1 MVEHMSN
8 LATRMRPQKIEDVI
22 GQEHLT
28 APDKILGRM
37 VSAKQMSSIILY
49 GPPGTGKTSMASA
62 LSGSLNIPFEYFNA
76 STDDKKKL
84 QAIAKEA
91 ESKGQLIL
99 LLDEIHRLDKPKQ
112 DFLLPYTENG
122 QIILVGATT
131 ENPYISINPAIR
143 SRATLLEIKS
153 VNPQDIVNLIK
164 KASQTDEILK
174 NFTITISDESLNFLA
189 NNVDG
194 DVRKALNSFEL
205 AVLSTP
211 NDKNTVSISTET
223 LEEILQ
229 RKSLPGDKDGDEHYN
244 LLSALQKS
252 IRGSDVN
259 AALHYLGRLILS
271 GDLVAICRRLSII
284 AFEDIGLAN
293 PTAIILAKDAIDVAR
308 ETGFP
313 EARIPL
319 ATATV
324 ELALSPKSNNAY
336 MALDKAIA
344 DIQNPQIDLTIPM
357 HVRDAHYKGASKMG
371 VVGYMYPH
379 DFNLHYTPQQYAPND
394 LKHVQYLNTENLTT
408 EHEKQ
413 LVERAV
419 TITKLNGD
427 A

>member
-1 MVEHMSN
+1 MSN

-37 VSAKQMSSIILY
+37 VAAKQMSSIILY

-84 QAIAKEA
+84 QTIAKEA
-91 ESKGQLIL
+91 EKQPVIL

-153 VNPQDIVNLIK
+153 VTAEAIADLLEQSLTKDSVLKDYNVNVSRDTLLFI
-164 KASQTDEILK
+164 
-174 NFTITISDESLNFLA
+174 A
-189 NNVDG
+189 NNTDG

-205 AVLSTP
+205 AILSTP
-211 NDKNTVSISTET
+211 ADQDTVTITT
-223 LEEILQ
+223 QVMEEILQ
-229 RKSLPGDKDGDEHYN
+229 KKVLAGDKDGSEHYN
-244 LLSALQKS
+244 LLSAFQKS

-259 AALHYLGRLILS
+259 ASLHYLARLILS
-271 GDLVAICRRLSII
+271 GDLIGICRRLSII

-293 PTAIILAKDAIDVAR
+293 PTAVTLTKNAIDVAR
-308 ETGFP
+308 DTGLP

-319 ATATV
+319 AMAVV

-336 MALDKAIA
+336 MALDRAIA
-344 DIQNPQIDLTIPM
+344 DINDPEIDTTIPA
-357 HVRDAHYKGASKMG
+357 HLRDAHYKGADKMG
-371 VVGYMYPH
+371 VVGYNYPH
-379 DFNLHYTPQQYAPND
+379 DYNAHYTPQQYLPTSLTNAF
-394 LKHVQYLNTENLTT
+394 YLDTENLTT
-408 EHEKQ
+408 THEHE
-413 LVERAV
+413 LIDRARMIADLNRG
-419 TITKLNGD
+419 TTK
-427 A
+427 

>member
-1 MVEHMSN
+1 MSN

-37 VSAKQMSSIILY
+37 VAAKQMSSIILY

-84 QAIAKEA
+84 QTIAKEA
-91 ESKGQLIL
+91 EKQPVIL

-153 VNPQDIVNLIK
+153 VTAEAIADLLEQSLTKDSV
-164 KASQTDEILK
+164 LK
-174 NFTITISDESLNFLA
+174 DYKVDVSRDTLLFIA
-189 NNVDG
+189 NNTDG

-205 AVLSTP
+205 AILSTP
-211 NDKNTVSISTET
+211 ADQDTVTITT
-223 LEEILQ
+223 QVMEEILQ
-229 RKSLPGDKDGDEHYN
+229 KKVLAGDKDGSEHYN
-244 LLSALQKS
+244 LLSAFQKS

-259 AALHYLGRLILS
+259 ASLHYLARLILS
-271 GDLVAICRRLSII
+271 GDLIGICRRLSII

-293 PTAIILAKDAIDVAR
+293 PTAVTLTKNAIDVAR
-308 ETGFP
+308 DTGFP

-319 ATATV
+319 AMAVV

-336 MALDKAIA
+336 MALDRAIA
-344 DIQNPQIDLTIPM
+344 DINDPEIDTTIPL
-357 HVRDAHYKGASKMG
+357 HLRDAHYKGADKMG
-371 VVGYMYPH
+371 VVGYNYPH
-379 DFNLHYTPQQYAPND
+379 DFNAHYTPQQYLPASLTNAF
-394 LKHVQYLNTENLTT
+394 YLDTENLTT
-408 EHEKQ
+408 AHEIE
-413 LVERAV
+413 LVDRARM
-419 TITKLNGD
+419 IADLNKGATK
-427 A
+427 

>member
-1 MVEHMSN
+1 
-8 LATRMRPQKIEDVI
+8 MRPQKIEDVI

-37 VSAKQMSSIILY
+37 VAAKQMSSIILY

-84 QAIAKEA
+84 QTIAKEA
-91 ESKGQLIL
+91 EKQPVIL

-153 VNPQDIVNLIK
+153 VTAEAIADLLEQSLTKDSVLKDYNVNVSRDTLLFI
-164 KASQTDEILK
+164 
-174 NFTITISDESLNFLA
+174 A
-189 NNVDG
+189 NNTDG

-205 AVLSTP
+205 AILSTP
-211 NDKNTVSISTET
+211 ADQDTVTITT
-223 LEEILQ
+223 QVMEEILQ
-229 RKSLPGDKDGDEHYN
+229 KKVLAGDKDGSEHYN
-244 LLSALQKS
+244 LLSAFQKS

-259 AALHYLGRLILS
+259 ASLHYLARLILS
-271 GDLVAICRRLSII
+271 GDLIGICRRLSII

-293 PTAIILAKDAIDVAR
+293 PTAVTLTKNAIDVAR
-308 ETGFP
+308 DTGFP

-319 ATATV
+319 AMAVV

-336 MALDKAIA
+336 MALDRAIA
-344 DIQNPQIDLTIPM
+344 DINDPEIDTTIPA
-357 HVRDAHYKGASKMG
+357 HLRDAHYKGADKMG
-371 VVGYMYPH
+371 VVGYNYPH
-379 DFNLHYTPQQYAPND
+379 NFNAHYTPQQYLPTSLTNAF
-394 LKHVQYLNTENLTT
+394 YLDTENLTT
-408 EHEKQ
+408 THEHE
-413 LVERAV
+413 LVDRARM
-419 TITKLNGD
+419 IADLNRGATK
-427 A
+427 

>member
-1 MVEHMSN
+1 
-8 LATRMRPQKIEDVI
+8 MRPQKIEDVI

-37 VSAKQMSSIILY
+37 VAAKQMSSIILY

-84 QAIAKEA
+84 QTIAKEA
-91 ESKGQLIL
+91 EKQPVIL

-153 VNPQDIVNLIK
+153 VTAEAIADLLEQSLTKDSV
-164 KASQTDEILK
+164 LK
-174 NFTITISDESLNFLA
+174 DYNVDVSRDTLLFIA
-189 NNVDG
+189 NNSNG

-205 AVLSTP
+205 AILSTP
-211 NDKNTVSISTET
+211 VDQDTVTITT
-223 LEEILQ
+223 PIMEEILQ
-229 RKSLPGDKDGDEHYN
+229 RKVLAGDKDGSEHYN
-244 LLSALQKS
+244 LLSAFQKS

-259 AALHYLGRLILS
+259 ASLHYLARLILS
-271 GDLVAICRRLSII
+271 GDLIGICRRLSII

-293 PTAIILAKDAIDVAR
+293 PTAVTLTKNAIDVAR
-308 ETGFP
+308 DTGFP

-319 ATATV
+319 AMAVV

-336 MALDKAIA
+336 MALDRAIA
-344 DIQNPQIDLTIPM
+344 DINDPEIDTTIPA
-357 HVRDAHYKGASKMG
+357 HLRDAHYKGADKMG
-371 VVGYMYPH
+371 VVGYNYPH
-379 DFNLHYTPQQYAPND
+379 DFNAHYTPQQYLPTSLTNAF
-394 LKHVQYLNTENLTT
+394 YLDTENLTT
-408 EHEKQ
+408 THEHE
-413 LVERAV
+413 LVDRARM
-419 TITKLNGD
+419 IADLNKGTQQ
-427 A
+427 

>member
-1 MVEHMSN
+1 MSN

-37 VSAKQMSSIILY
+37 VAAKQMSSIILY

-84 QAIAKEA
+84 QTIAKEA
-91 ESKGQLIL
+91 EKQPVIL

-131 ENPYISINPAIR
+131 ENPYISINPAVR

-153 VNPQDIVNLIK
+153 VTAEAIADLLEQSLTKDSVLKDYNVNVSRDTLLFI
-164 KASQTDEILK
+164 
-174 NFTITISDESLNFLA
+174 A
-189 NNVDG
+189 NNTDG

-205 AVLSTP
+205 AILSTP
-211 NDKNTVSISTET
+211 ADQDTVTITT
-223 LEEILQ
+223 QVMEEILQ
-229 RKSLPGDKDGDEHYN
+229 KKVLAGDKDGSEHYN
-244 LLSALQKS
+244 LLSAFQKS

-259 AALHYLGRLILS
+259 ASLHYLARLILS
-271 GDLVAICRRLSII
+271 GDLIGICRRLSII

-293 PTAIILAKDAIDVAR
+293 PTAVTLTKNAIDVAR
-308 ETGFP
+308 DTGFP

-319 ATATV
+319 AMAVV

-336 MALDKAIA
+336 MALDRAIA
-344 DIQNPQIDLTIPM
+344 DINDPEIDTTIPL
-357 HVRDAHYKGASKMG
+357 HLRDAHYKGADKMG
-371 VVGYMYPH
+371 AVGYNYPH
-379 DFNLHYTPQQYAPND
+379 DFNAHYTPQQYLPTSLTNAF
-394 LKHVQYLNTENLTT
+394 YLDTENLTT
-408 EHEKQ
+408 THEHE
-413 LVERAV
+413 LIDRARMIADLNRG
-419 TITKLNGD
+419 TTK
-427 A
+427 

>member
-1 MVEHMSN
+1 
-8 LATRMRPQKIEDVI
+8 MRPQKIEDVI

-37 VSAKQMSSIILY
+37 VAAKQMSSIILY

-84 QAIAKEA
+84 QTIAKEA
-91 ESKGQLIL
+91 EKQPVIL

-153 VNPQDIVNLIK
+153 VTAEAIADLLEQSLTKDSVLKDYNVNVSRDTLLFI
-164 KASQTDEILK
+164 
-174 NFTITISDESLNFLA
+174 A
-189 NNVDG
+189 NNTDG

-205 AVLSTP
+205 AILSTP
-211 NDKNTVSISTET
+211 ADQDTVTITT
-223 LEEILQ
+223 QVMEEILQ
-229 RKSLPGDKDGDEHYN
+229 KKVLAGDKDGSEHYN
-244 LLSALQKS
+244 LLSAFQKS

-259 AALHYLGRLILS
+259 ASLHYLARLILS
-271 GDLVAICRRLSII
+271 GDLIGICRRLSII

-293 PTAIILAKDAIDVAR
+293 PTAVTLTKNAIDVAR
-308 ETGFP
+308 DTGFP

-319 ATATV
+319 AMAVV

-336 MALDKAIA
+336 MALDRAIA
-344 DIQNPQIDLTIPM
+344 DINDPEIDTTIPA
-357 HVRDAHYKGASKMG
+357 HLRDAHYKGADKMG
-371 VVGYMYPH
+371 VVGYNYPH
-379 DFNLHYTPQQYAPND
+379 DFNAHYTPQQYLPASLTNAF
-394 LKHVQYLNTENLTT
+394 YLDTENLTT
-408 EHEKQ
+408 THEHE
-413 LVERAV
+413 LIDRARM
-419 TITKLNGD
+419 IADLNRG
-427 A
+427 AQK

>member
-1 MVEHMSN
+1 MSN

-37 VSAKQMSSIILY
+37 VAAKQMSSIILY

-84 QAIAKEA
+84 QTIAKEA
-91 ESKGQLIL
+91 EKQPVIL

-153 VNPQDIVNLIK
+153 VTADAIADLLEQSLTKDSVLKDYNVNVSRDTLLFI
-164 KASQTDEILK
+164 
-174 NFTITISDESLNFLA
+174 A
-189 NNVDG
+189 NNTDG

-205 AVLSTP
+205 AILSTP
-211 NDKNTVSISTET
+211 LDQDTVTITT
-223 LEEILQ
+223 QVMEEILQ
-229 RKSLPGDKDGDEHYN
+229 KKVLAGDKDGSEHYN
-244 LLSALQKS
+244 LLSAFQKS

-259 AALHYLGRLILS
+259 ASLHYLARLILS
-271 GDLVAICRRLSII
+271 GDLIGICRRLSII

-293 PTAIILAKDAIDVAR
+293 PTAVTLTKNAIDVAR
-308 ETGFP
+308 DTGFP

-319 ATATV
+319 AMAVV

-336 MALDKAIA
+336 MALDRALA
-344 DIQNPQIDLTIPM
+344 DINDPEIDTTIPM
-357 HVRDAHYKGASKMG
+357 HLRDAHYKGADKMG
-371 VVGYMYPH
+371 VVGYAYPH
-379 DFNLHYTPQQYAPND
+379 DYNAHYTPQQYLPASLTNAF
-394 LKHVQYLNTENLTT
+394 YLDTENLTT
-408 EHEKQ
+408 THEHE
-413 LVERAV
+413 LVDRARM
-419 TITKLNGD
+419 IADLNKEATK
-427 A
+427 

>member
-1 MVEHMSN
+1 
-8 LATRMRPQKIEDVI
+8 MRPQKIEDVI

-37 VSAKQMSSIILY
+37 VAAKQMSSIILY

-84 QAIAKEA
+84 QTIAKEA
-91 ESKGQLIL
+91 EKQPVIL

-153 VNPQDIVNLIK
+153 VTAEAIADLLEQSLTKDSVLKDYNVNVSRDTLLFI
-164 KASQTDEILK
+164 
-174 NFTITISDESLNFLA
+174 A
-189 NNVDG
+189 NNTDG

-205 AVLSTP
+205 AILSTP
-211 NDKNTVSISTET
+211 ADQDTVTITT
-223 LEEILQ
+223 QVMEEILQ
-229 RKSLPGDKDGDEHYN
+229 KKVLAGDKDGSEHYN
-244 LLSALQKS
+244 LLSAFQKS

-259 AALHYLGRLILS
+259 ASLHYLARLILS
-271 GDLVAICRRLSII
+271 GDLIGICRRLSII

-293 PTAIILAKDAIDVAR
+293 PTAVTLTKNAIDVAR
-308 ETGFP
+308 DTGFP

-319 ATATV
+319 AMAVV

-336 MALDKAIA
+336 MALDRAIA
-344 DIQNPQIDLTIPM
+344 DINDPEIDTTIPS
-357 HVRDAHYKGASKMG
+357 HLRDAHYKGADKMG
-371 VVGYMYPH
+371 VVGYNYPH
-379 DFNLHYTPQQYAPND
+379 DFNAHYTPQQYLPTSLTNAF
-394 LKHVQYLNTENLTT
+394 YLDTENLTT
-408 EHEKQ
+408 THEHE
-413 LVERAV
+413 LIDRARMIADLNRG
-419 TITKLNGD
+419 TTK
-427 A
+427 

>member
-1 MVEHMSN
+1 
-8 LATRMRPQKIEDVI
+8 MRPQKIEDVI

-37 VSAKQMSSIILY
+37 VAAKQMSSIILY

-84 QAIAKEA
+84 QTIAKEA
-91 ESKGQLIL
+91 EKQPVIL

-153 VNPQDIVNLIK
+153 VTAEAIADLLEQSLTKDSVLKDYNVNVSRDTLLFI
-164 KASQTDEILK
+164 
-174 NFTITISDESLNFLA
+174 A
-189 NNVDG
+189 NNTDG

-205 AVLSTP
+205 AILSTP
-211 NDKNTVSISTET
+211 ADQDTVTITT
-223 LEEILQ
+223 QVMEEILQ
-229 RKSLPGDKDGDEHYN
+229 KKVLAGDKDGSEHYN
-244 LLSALQKS
+244 LLSAFQKS

-259 AALHYLGRLILS
+259 ASLHYLARLILS
-271 GDLVAICRRLSII
+271 GDLIGICRRLSII

-293 PTAIILAKDAIDVAR
+293 PTAVTLTKNAIDVAR
-308 ETGFP
+308 DTGFP

-319 ATATV
+319 AMAVV

-336 MALDKAIA
+336 MALDRAIA
-344 DIQNPQIDLTIPM
+344 DINDPEIDTTIPA
-357 HVRDAHYKGASKMG
+357 HLRDAHYKGADKMG
-371 VVGYMYPH
+371 VVGYNYPH
-379 DFNLHYTPQQYAPND
+379 DFNAHYTPQQYLPTSLTNAF
-394 LKHVQYLNTENLTT
+394 YLDTENLTT
-408 EHEKQ
+408 THEHE
-413 LVERAV
+413 LVDRARM
-419 TITKLNGD
+419 IADLNKGS
-427 A
+427 

>member
-1 MVEHMSN
+1 MSN

-37 VSAKQMSSIILY
+37 VAAKQMSSIILY

-84 QAIAKEA
+84 QTIAKEA
-91 ESKGQLIL
+91 EKQPVIL

-153 VNPQDIVNLIK
+153 VTAEAIADLLEQSLTKDSVLKDYNVNVSRDTLLFI
-164 KASQTDEILK
+164 
-174 NFTITISDESLNFLA
+174 A
-189 NNVDG
+189 NNTDG

-205 AVLSTP
+205 AILSTP
-211 NDKNTVSISTET
+211 ADQDTVTITT
-223 LEEILQ
+223 QVMEEILQ
-229 RKSLPGDKDGDEHYN
+229 KKVLAGDKDGSEHYN
-244 LLSALQKS
+244 LLSAFQKS

-259 AALHYLGRLILS
+259 ASLHYLARLILS
-271 GDLVAICRRLSII
+271 GDLIGICRRLSII

-293 PTAIILAKDAIDVAR
+293 PTAVTLTKNAIDVAR
-308 ETGFP
+308 DTGFP

-319 ATATV
+319 AMAVV

-336 MALDKAIA
+336 TALDRAIA
-344 DIQNPQIDLTIPM
+344 DINDPEIDTTIPM
-357 HVRDAHYKGASKMG
+357 HLRDAHYKGADKMG
-371 VVGYMYPH
+371 VVGYAYPH
-379 DFNLHYTPQQYAPND
+379 DYNAHYTPQQYLPASLTNAF
-394 LKHVQYLNTENLTT
+394 YLDTENLTT
-408 EHEKQ
+408 THEHE
-413 LVERAV
+413 LIDRARM
-419 TITKLNGD
+419 IADLNRGATK
-427 A
+427 

>member
-1 MVEHMSN
+1 MSN

-37 VSAKQMSSIILY
+37 VAAKQMSSIILY

-84 QAIAKEA
+84 QTIAKEA
-91 ESKGQLIL
+91 EKQPVIL

-153 VNPQDIVNLIK
+153 VTAEAIADLLEQSLTKDSV
-164 KASQTDEILK
+164 LK
-174 NFTITISDESLNFLA
+174 DYKVDVSRDTLLFIA
-189 NNVDG
+189 NNTDG

-205 AVLSTP
+205 AILSTP
-211 NDKNTVSISTET
+211 ADQDTVTITT
-223 LEEILQ
+223 QVMEEILQ
-229 RKSLPGDKDGDEHYN
+229 KKVLAGDKDGSEHYN
-244 LLSALQKS
+244 LLSAFQKS

-259 AALHYLGRLILS
+259 ASLHYLARLILS
-271 GDLVAICRRLSII
+271 GDLIGICRRLSII

-293 PTAIILAKDAIDVAR
+293 PTAVTLTKNAIDVAR
-308 ETGFP
+308 DTGFP

-319 ATATV
+319 AMAVV

-336 MALDKAIA
+336 MALDRAIA
-344 DIQNPQIDLTIPM
+344 DINDPEIDTTIPL
-357 HVRDAHYKGASKMG
+357 HLRDAHYKGADKMG
-371 VVGYMYPH
+371 VIGYSYPH
-379 DFNLHYTPQQYAPND
+379 DYNAHYTPQQYLPASLTNAF
-394 LKHVQYLNTENLTT
+394 YLDTENLTT
-408 EHEKQ
+408 AHEIE
-413 LVERAV
+413 LVDRARM
-419 TITKLNGD
+419 IADLNKGATK
-427 A
+427 

>member
-1 MVEHMSN
+1 MSN

-37 VSAKQMSSIILY
+37 VAAKQMSSIILY

-84 QAIAKEA
+84 QTIAKEA
-91 ESKGQLIL
+91 EKQPVIL

-153 VNPQDIVNLIK
+153 VTADAIADLLEQSLTKDSV
-164 KASQTDEILK
+164 LK
-174 NFTITISDESLNFLA
+174 DYKVDVSRDTLLFIA
-189 NNVDG
+189 NNTDG

-205 AVLSTP
+205 AILSTP
-211 NDKNTVSISTET
+211 ADQDTVTITT
-223 LEEILQ
+223 QVMEEILQ
-229 RKSLPGDKDGDEHYN
+229 KKVLAGDKDGSEHYN
-244 LLSALQKS
+244 LLSAFQKS

-259 AALHYLGRLILS
+259 ASLHYLARLILS
-271 GDLVAICRRLSII
+271 GDLIGICRRLSII

-293 PTAIILAKDAIDVAR
+293 PTAVTLTKNAIDVAR
-308 ETGFP
+308 DTGFP

-319 ATATV
+319 AMAVV

-336 MALDKAIA
+336 MALDRAIA
-344 DIQNPQIDLTIPM
+344 DINDPEIDTTIPA
-357 HVRDAHYKGASKMG
+357 HLRDAHYKGADKMG
-371 VVGYMYPH
+371 VVGYNYPH
-379 DFNLHYTPQQYAPND
+379 DFNAHYTPQQYLPTSLTNAF
-394 LKHVQYLNTENLTT
+394 YLDTENLTT
-408 EHEKQ
+408 THEHE
-413 LVERAV
+413 LIDRARMIADLNRG
-419 TITKLNGD
+419 TTK
-427 A
+427 

>member
-1 MVEHMSN
+1 MSN

-37 VSAKQMSSIILY
+37 VAAKQMSSIILY

-84 QAIAKEA
+84 QNIAKEA
-91 ESKGQLIL
+91 EKQPVIL

-153 VNPQDIVNLIK
+153 VTADAIADLLEQSLTKDSV
-164 KASQTDEILK
+164 LK
-174 NFTITISDESLNFLA
+174 DYKVDVSRDTLLFIA
-189 NNVDG
+189 NNSNG

-205 AVLSTP
+205 AILSTP
-211 NDKNTVSISTET
+211 VDQDTVTITT
-223 LEEILQ
+223 PIMEEILQ
-229 RKSLPGDKDGDEHYN
+229 RKVLAGDKDGSEHYN
-244 LLSALQKS
+244 LLSAFQKS

-259 AALHYLGRLILS
+259 ASLHYLARLILS
-271 GDLVAICRRLSII
+271 GDLIGICRRLSII

-293 PTAIILAKDAIDVAR
+293 PTAVTLTKNAIDVAR
-308 ETGFP
+308 DTGFP

-319 ATATV
+319 AMAVV

-336 MALDKAIA
+336 MALDRALA
-344 DIQNPQIDLTIPM
+344 DINDPEIDTTIPA
-357 HVRDAHYKGASKMG
+357 HLRDAHYKGADKMG
-371 VVGYMYPH
+371 VVGYNYPH
-379 DFNLHYTPQQYAPND
+379 DFNAHYTPQQYLPTSLTNAF
-394 LKHVQYLNTENLTT
+394 YLDTENLTT
-408 EHEKQ
+408 SHEHE
-413 LVERAV
+413 LVDRARM
-419 TITKLNGD
+419 IADLNKGATK
-427 A
+427 

>member
-1 MVEHMSN
+1 MSN

-37 VSAKQMSSIILY
+37 VAAKQMSSIILY

-84 QAIAKEA
+84 QTIAKEA
-91 ESKGQLIL
+91 EKQPVIL

-153 VNPQDIVNLIK
+153 VTADAIANLLEQSLTK
-164 KASQTDEILK
+164 DSVLK
-174 NFTITISDESLNFLA
+174 DYKVDVSRDTLLFIAYKT
-189 NNVDG
+189 DG

-205 AVLSTP
+205 AILSTP
-211 NDKNTVSISTET
+211 ADQDTVTITT
-223 LEEILQ
+223 QVMEEILQ
-229 RKSLPGDKDGDEHYN
+229 KKVLAGDKDGSEHYN
-244 LLSALQKS
+244 LLSAFQKS

-259 AALHYLGRLILS
+259 ASLHYLARLILS
-271 GDLVAICRRLSII
+271 GDLIGICRRLSII

-293 PTAIILAKDAIDVAR
+293 PTAVTLTKNAIDVAR
-308 ETGFP
+308 DTGFP

-319 ATATV
+319 AMAVV

-336 MALDKAIA
+336 MALDRAIA
-344 DIQNPQIDLTIPM
+344 DINDPEIDTTIPP
-357 HVRDAHYKGASKMG
+357 HLRDAHYKGADKMG
-371 VVGYMYPH
+371 VVGYSYPH
-379 DFNLHYTPQQYAPND
+379 DYNAHYTPQQYLPASLTNAF
-394 LKHVQYLNTENLTT
+394 YLDTENLTT
-408 EHEKQ
+408 THEHE
-413 LVERAV
+413 LVDRARM
-419 TITKLNGD
+419 IADLNRG
-427 A
+427 AQK

>member
-1 MVEHMSN
+1 
-8 LATRMRPQKIEDVI
+8 MRPQKIEDVI

-37 VSAKQMSSIILY
+37 VAAKQMSSIILY

-84 QAIAKEA
+84 QTIAKEA
-91 ESKGQLIL
+91 EKQPVIL

-153 VNPQDIVNLIK
+153 VTAEAIADLLEQSLTKDSVLKDYNVNVSRDTLLFI
-164 KASQTDEILK
+164 
-174 NFTITISDESLNFLA
+174 A
-189 NNVDG
+189 NNTDG

-205 AVLSTP
+205 AILSTP
-211 NDKNTVSISTET
+211 ADQDTVTITT
-223 LEEILQ
+223 QVMEEILQ
-229 RKSLPGDKDGDEHYN
+229 KKVLAGDKDGSEHYN
-244 LLSALQKS
+244 LLSAFQKS

-259 AALHYLGRLILS
+259 ASLHYLARLILS
-271 GDLVAICRRLSII
+271 GDLIGICRRLSII

-293 PTAIILAKDAIDVAR
+293 PTAVTLTKNAIDVAR
-308 ETGFP
+308 DTGFP

-319 ATATV
+319 AMAVV

-336 MALDKAIA
+336 MALDRAIA
-344 DIQNPQIDLTIPM
+344 DINDPEIDTTIPA
-357 HVRDAHYKGASKMG
+357 HLRDAHYKGADKMG
-371 VVGYMYPH
+371 VIGYSYPH
-379 DFNLHYTPQQYAPND
+379 DFNAHYTPQQYLPTSLTNAF
-394 LKHVQYLNTENLTT
+394 YLDTENLTT
-408 EHEKQ
+408 THEHE
-413 LVERAV
+413 LVDRARMIADLNRG
-419 TITKLNGD
+419 TTK
-427 A
+427 

>member
-1 MVEHMSN
+1 MSN

-37 VSAKQMSSIILY
+37 VAAKQMSSIILY

-84 QAIAKEA
+84 QTIAKEA
-91 ESKGQLIL
+91 EKQPVIL

-153 VNPQDIVNLIK
+153 VTAEAIADLLEQSLTKDSVLKDYNVNVSRDTLLFI
-164 KASQTDEILK
+164 
-174 NFTITISDESLNFLA
+174 A
-189 NNVDG
+189 NNTDG

-205 AVLSTP
+205 AILSTP
-211 NDKNTVSISTET
+211 ADQDTVTITT
-223 LEEILQ
+223 QVMEEILQ
-229 RKSLPGDKDGDEHYN
+229 KKVLAGDKDGSEHYN
-244 LLSALQKS
+244 LLSAFQKS

-259 AALHYLGRLILS
+259 ASLHYLARLILS
-271 GDLVAICRRLSII
+271 GDLIGICRRLSII

-293 PTAIILAKDAIDVAR
+293 PTAVTLTKNAIDVAR
-308 ETGFP
+308 DTGFP

-319 ATATV
+319 AMAVV

-336 MALDKAIA
+336 MALDRALA
-344 DIQNPQIDLTIPM
+344 DINDPEIDTTIPA
-357 HVRDAHYKGASKMG
+357 HLRDAHYKGADKMG
-371 VVGYMYPH
+371 VVGYLYPH
-379 DFNLHYTPQQYAPND
+379 DYNAHYTPQQYLPASLTNAF
-394 LKHVQYLNTENLTT
+394 YLDTENLTT
-408 EHEKQ
+408 THEHE
-413 LVERAV
+413 LIDRARM
-419 TITKLNGD
+419 IANLNKG

>member
-1 MVEHMSN
+1 MSN

-37 VSAKQMSSIILY
+37 VAAKQMSSIILY

-84 QAIAKEA
+84 QTIAKEA
-91 ESKGQLIL
+91 EKQPVIL

-153 VNPQDIVNLIK
+153 VTTEAIADLLEQSLTKDSV
-164 KASQTDEILK
+164 LK
-174 NFTITISDESLNFLA
+174 DYKVDVSRDTLLFIA
-189 NNVDG
+189 NNTDG

-205 AVLSTP
+205 AILSTP
-211 NDKNTVSISTET
+211 ADQDTVTITT
-223 LEEILQ
+223 QVMEEILQ
-229 RKSLPGDKDGDEHYN
+229 KKVLAGDKDGSEHYN
-244 LLSALQKS
+244 LLSAFQKS

-259 AALHYLGRLILS
+259 ASLHYLARLILS
-271 GDLVAICRRLSII
+271 GDLIGICRRLSII

-293 PTAIILAKDAIDVAR
+293 PTAVTLTKNAIDVAR
-308 ETGFP
+308 DTGFP

-319 ATATV
+319 AMAVV

-336 MALDKAIA
+336 MALDRAIA
-344 DIQNPQIDLTIPM
+344 DINDPEINTTIPA
-357 HVRDAHYKGASKMG
+357 HLRDAHYKGADKMG
-371 VVGYMYPH
+371 VVGYNYPH
-379 DFNLHYTPQQYAPND
+379 DFNAHYTPQQYLPASLTNAF
-394 LKHVQYLNTENLTT
+394 YLDTENLTT
-408 EHEKQ
+408 THEHE
-413 LVERAV
+413 LVDRARM
-419 TITKLNGD
+419 IADLNRGATK
-427 A
+427 

>member
-1 MVEHMSN
+1 MSN

-37 VSAKQMSSIILY
+37 VAAKQMSSIILY

-84 QAIAKEA
+84 QTIAKEA
-91 ESKGQLIL
+91 EKQPVIL

-153 VNPQDIVNLIK
+153 VAADAIADLLEQSLTKDSVLKDYNVNVSRDTLLFI
-164 KASQTDEILK
+164 
-174 NFTITISDESLNFLA
+174 A
-189 NNVDG
+189 NNTDG

-205 AVLSTP
+205 AILSTP
-211 NDKNTVSISTET
+211 ADQDTVTITT
-223 LEEILQ
+223 QVMEEILQ
-229 RKSLPGDKDGDEHYN
+229 KKVLAGDKDGSEHYN
-244 LLSALQKS
+244 LLSAFQKS

-259 AALHYLGRLILS
+259 ASLHYLARLILS
-271 GDLVAICRRLSII
+271 GDLIGICRRLSII

-293 PTAIILAKDAIDVAR
+293 PTAVTLTKNAIDVAR
-308 ETGFP
+308 DTGFP

-319 ATATV
+319 AMAVV

-336 MALDKAIA
+336 MALDRAIA
-344 DIQNPQIDLTIPM
+344 DINDPEIDTTIPA
-357 HVRDAHYKGASKMG
+357 HLRDAHYKGADKMG
-371 VVGYMYPH
+371 VVGYNYPH
-379 DFNLHYTPQQYAPND
+379 DFNAHYTPQQYLPASLTNAF
-394 LKHVQYLNTENLTT
+394 YLDTENLTT
-408 EHEKQ
+408 THEHE
-413 LVERAV
+413 LVDRARMIADLNRG
-419 TITKLNGD
+419 TTK
-427 A
+427 

>member
-1 MVEHMSN
+1 MSN

-37 VSAKQMSSIILY
+37 VAAKQMSSIILY

-84 QAIAKEA
+84 QDIAKKA
-91 ESKGQLIL
+91 EKQPVIL

-153 VNPQDIVNLIK
+153 VTAEAIADLLEKSLTQDSV
-164 KASQTDEILK
+164 LK
-174 NFTITISDESLNFLA
+174 DYKVDVSRDTLLFIA
-189 NNVDG
+189 NNSNG

-205 AVLSTP
+205 AILSTP
-211 NDKNTVSISTET
+211 ADQDTVTITT
-223 LEEILQ
+223 PIMEEILQ
-229 RKSLPGDKDGDEHYN
+229 KKVLAGDKDGSEHYN
-244 LLSALQKS
+244 LLSAFQKS

-259 AALHYLGRLILS
+259 ASLHYLARLILS
-271 GDLVAICRRLSII
+271 GDLIGICRRLSII

-293 PTAIILAKDAIDVAR
+293 PTVVTLTKNAIDVAR
-308 ETGFP
+308 DTGFP

-319 ATATV
+319 AMAVV

-336 MALDKAIA
+336 MALDRALA
-344 DIQNPQIDLTIPM
+344 DINDPEIDTTIPA
-357 HVRDAHYKGASKMG
+357 HLRDAHYKGADKMG
-371 VVGYMYPH
+371 VSDIRIRM
-379 DFNLHYTPQQYAPND
+379 
-394 LKHVQYLNTENLTT
+394 
-408 EHEKQ
+408 
-413 LVERAV
+413 
-419 TITKLNGD
+419 TITRTILRNSIYLLR
-427 A
+427 

>member
-1 MVEHMSN
+1 MSN

-37 VSAKQMSSIILY
+37 VAAKQMSSIILY

-84 QAIAKEA
+84 QTIAKEA
-91 ESKGQLIL
+91 EKQPVIL

-131 ENPYISINPAIR
+131 ENPYISINPATR

-153 VNPQDIVNLIK
+153 VTADAIADLLEQSLTKDSVLKDYKVNVSRDTLLFI
-164 KASQTDEILK
+164 
-174 NFTITISDESLNFLA
+174 A
-189 NNVDG
+189 NNTDG

-205 AVLSTP
+205 AILSTP
-211 NDKNTVSISTET
+211 ADQDTVTITT
-223 LEEILQ
+223 QVMEEILQ
-229 RKSLPGDKDGDEHYN
+229 KKVLAGDKDGSEHYN
-244 LLSALQKS
+244 LLSAFQKS

-259 AALHYLGRLILS
+259 ASLHYLARLILS
-271 GDLVAICRRLSII
+271 GDLIGICRRLSII

-293 PTAIILAKDAIDVAR
+293 PTAVTLTKNAIDVAR
-308 ETGFP
+308 DTGFP

-319 ATATV
+319 AMAVV

-336 MALDKAIA
+336 MALDRAIA
-344 DIQNPQIDLTIPM
+344 DINDPEIDTTIPA
-357 HVRDAHYKGASKMG
+357 HLRDAHYKGADKMG
-371 VVGYMYPH
+371 VVGYSYPH
-379 DFNLHYTPQQYAPND
+379 DYNAHYTPQQYLPASLTNAF
-394 LKHVQYLNTENLTT
+394 YLDTENLTT
-408 EHEKQ
+408 THEHE
-413 LVERAV
+413 LVDRARM
-419 TITKLNGD
+419 IADLNRGATK
-427 A
+427 

>member
-1 MVEHMSN
+1 MSN

-37 VSAKQMSSIILY
+37 VAAKQMSSIILY

-84 QAIAKEA
+84 QTIAKEA
-91 ESKGQLIL
+91 EKQPVIL

-153 VNPQDIVNLIK
+153 VTAEAIADLLEQSLTKDSV
-164 KASQTDEILK
+164 LK
-174 NFTITISDESLNFLA
+174 DYNVDVSRDTLLFIA
-189 NNVDG
+189 NNTDG

-205 AVLSTP
+205 AILSTP
-211 NDKNTVSISTET
+211 ADQDTVTITT
-223 LEEILQ
+223 QVMEEILQ
-229 RKSLPGDKDGDEHYN
+229 KKVLAGDKDGSEHYN
-244 LLSALQKS
+244 LLSAFQKS

-259 AALHYLGRLILS
+259 ASLHYLARLILS
-271 GDLVAICRRLSII
+271 GDLIGICRRLSII

-293 PTAIILAKDAIDVAR
+293 PTAVTLTKNAIDVAR
-308 ETGFP
+308 DTGFP

-319 ATATV
+319 AMAVV

-336 MALDKAIA
+336 MALDRAIA
-344 DIQNPQIDLTIPM
+344 DINDPEIDTTIPL
-357 HVRDAHYKGASKMG
+357 HLRDAHYKGADKMG
-371 VVGYMYPH
+371 VVGYNYPH
-379 DFNLHYTPQQYAPND
+379 DFNAHYTPQQYLPASLTNAF
-394 LKHVQYLNTENLTT
+394 YLDTENLTT
-408 EHEKQ
+408 THEHE
-413 LVERAV
+413 LIDRARM
-419 TITKLNGD
+419 IADLNRG
-427 A
+427 AQK

>member
-1 MVEHMSN
+1 MSN

-37 VSAKQMSSIILY
+37 VAAKQMSSIILY

-84 QAIAKEA
+84 QTIAKEA
-91 ESKGQLIL
+91 EKQPVIL

-153 VNPQDIVNLIK
+153 VTADAIANLLEQSLTK
-164 KASQTDEILK
+164 DSVLK
-174 NFTITISDESLNFLA
+174 DYKVDVSRDTLLFIA
-189 NNVDG
+189 NNTDG

-205 AVLSTP
+205 AILSTP
-211 NDKNTVSISTET
+211 ADQDTVTITT
-223 LEEILQ
+223 QVMEEILQ
-229 RKSLPGDKDGDEHYN
+229 KKVLAGDKDGSEHYN
-244 LLSALQKS
+244 LLSAFQKS

-259 AALHYLGRLILS
+259 ASLHYLARLILS
-271 GDLVAICRRLSII
+271 GDLIGICRRLSII

-293 PTAIILAKDAIDVAR
+293 PTAVTLTKNAIDVAR
-308 ETGFP
+308 DTGFP

-319 ATATV
+319 AMAVV

-336 MALDKAIA
+336 MALDRAIA
-344 DIQNPQIDLTIPM
+344 DINDPEIDTTIPA
-357 HVRDAHYKGASKMG
+357 HLRDAHYKGADKMG
-371 VVGYMYPH
+371 VVGYNYPH
-379 DFNLHYTPQQYAPND
+379 DFNAHYTPQQYLPASLTNAF
-394 LKHVQYLNTENLTT
+394 YLDTENLTT
-408 EHEKQ
+408 THEHE
-413 LVERAV
+413 LVDRARMIADLNRG
-419 TITKLNGD
+419 TTK
-427 A
+427 

>member
-1 MVEHMSN
+1 MSN

-37 VSAKQMSSIILY
+37 VAAKQMSSIILY

-84 QAIAKEA
+84 QTIAKEA
-91 ESKGQLIL
+91 EKQPVIL

-153 VNPQDIVNLIK
+153 VTANAIADLLEQSLTKDSVLKDYNVNVSRDTLLFI
-164 KASQTDEILK
+164 
-174 NFTITISDESLNFLA
+174 A
-189 NNVDG
+189 NNTDG

-205 AVLSTP
+205 AILSTP
-211 NDKNTVSISTET
+211 ANQDTVTITT
-223 LEEILQ
+223 QVMEEILQ
-229 RKSLPGDKDGDEHYN
+229 KKVLAGDKDGSEHYN
-244 LLSALQKS
+244 LLSAFQKS

-259 AALHYLGRLILS
+259 ASLHYLARLILS
-271 GDLVAICRRLSII
+271 GDLIGICRRLSII

-293 PTAIILAKDAIDVAR
+293 PTAVTLTKNAIDVAR
-308 ETGFP
+308 DTGFP

-319 ATATV
+319 AMAVV

-336 MALDKAIA
+336 MALDRAIA
-344 DIQNPQIDLTIPM
+344 DINDPKIDTTIPA
-357 HVRDAHYKGASKMG
+357 HLRDAHYKGADKMG
-371 VVGYMYPH
+371 VVGYNYPH
-379 DFNLHYTPQQYAPND
+379 DFNAHYTPQQYLPASLTNAF
-394 LKHVQYLNTENLTT
+394 YLDTENLTT
-408 EHEKQ
+408 THEHE
-413 LVERAV
+413 LIDRARM
-419 TITKLNGD
+419 IADLNRGATK
-427 A
+427 

>member
-1 MVEHMSN
+1 MSN

-37 VSAKQMSSIILY
+37 VAAKQMSSIILY

-84 QAIAKEA
+84 QTIAKEA
-91 ESKGQLIL
+91 EKQPVIL

-153 VNPQDIVNLIK
+153 VTAEAIADLLEQSLTKDSVLKDYNVNVSRDTLLFI
-164 KASQTDEILK
+164 
-174 NFTITISDESLNFLA
+174 A
-189 NNVDG
+189 NNTDG

-205 AVLSTP
+205 AILSTP
-211 NDKNTVSISTET
+211 ADQDTVTITT
-223 LEEILQ
+223 QVMEEILQ
-229 RKSLPGDKDGDEHYN
+229 KKVLAGDKDGSEHYN
-244 LLSALQKS
+244 LLSAFQKS

-259 AALHYLGRLILS
+259 ASLHYLARLILS
-271 GDLVAICRRLSII
+271 GDLIGICRRLSII

-293 PTAIILAKDAIDVAR
+293 PTAVTLTKNAIDVAR
-308 ETGFP
+308 DTGFP

-319 ATATV
+319 AMAVV

-336 MALDKAIA
+336 MALDRAIA
-344 DIQNPQIDLTIPM
+344 DINDPEIDTTIPA
-357 HVRDAHYKGASKMG
+357 HLRDAHYKGADKMG
-371 VVGYMYPH
+371 VVGYSYPH
-379 DFNLHYTPQQYAPND
+379 DYNAHYTPQQYLPASLTNAF
-394 LKHVQYLNTENLTT
+394 YLDTENLTT
-408 EHEKQ
+408 THEHE
-413 LVERAV
+413 LVDRARM
-419 TITKLNGD
+419 IADLNKGATK
-427 A
+427 

>member
-1 MVEHMSN
+1 MSN

-37 VSAKQMSSIILY
+37 VAAKQMSSIILY

-84 QAIAKEA
+84 QTIAKEA
-91 ESKGQLIL
+91 EKQPVIL

-153 VNPQDIVNLIK
+153 VTAEAIADLLEQSLTKDSVLK
-164 KASQTDEILK
+164 DYKVDASRDTLLFI
-174 NFTITISDESLNFLA
+174 A
-189 NNVDG
+189 NNTDG

-205 AVLSTP
+205 AILSTP
-211 NDKNTVSISTET
+211 ADQDTVTITT
-223 LEEILQ
+223 QVMEEILQ
-229 RKSLPGDKDGDEHYN
+229 KKVLAGDKDGSEHYN
-244 LLSALQKS
+244 LLSAFQKS

-259 AALHYLGRLILS
+259 ASLHYLARLILS
-271 GDLVAICRRLSII
+271 GDLIGICRRLSII

-293 PTAIILAKDAIDVAR
+293 PTAVTLTKNAIDVAR
-308 ETGFP
+308 DTGFP

-319 ATATV
+319 AMAVV

-336 MALDKAIA
+336 MALDRAIA
-344 DIQNPQIDLTIPM
+344 DINDPEIDTTIPL
-357 HVRDAHYKGASKMG
+357 HLRDAHYKGADKMG
-371 VVGYMYPH
+371 VIGYSYPH
-379 DFNLHYTPQQYAPND
+379 DYNAHYTPQQYLPTSLTNAF
-394 LKHVQYLNTENLTT
+394 YLDTENLTT
-408 EHEKQ
+408 THEHE
-413 LVERAV
+413 LIDRAR
-419 TITKLNGD
+419 IIADLNRGATK
-427 A
+427 

>member
-1 MVEHMSN
+1 MSN

-37 VSAKQMSSIILY
+37 VAAKQMSSIILY

-84 QAIAKEA
+84 QTIAKEA
-91 ESKGQLIL
+91 EKQPVIL

-153 VNPQDIVNLIK
+153 VTAEAIADLLEQSLTKDSVLKDYNVNVSRDTLLFI
-164 KASQTDEILK
+164 
-174 NFTITISDESLNFLA
+174 A
-189 NNVDG
+189 NNTDG

-205 AVLSTP
+205 AILSTP
-211 NDKNTVSISTET
+211 LDQDTVTITT
-223 LEEILQ
+223 QVMEEILQ
-229 RKSLPGDKDGDEHYN
+229 KKVLAGDKDGSEHYN
-244 LLSALQKS
+244 LLSAFQKS

-259 AALHYLGRLILS
+259 ASLHYLARLILS
-271 GDLVAICRRLSII
+271 GDLIGICRRLSII

-293 PTAIILAKDAIDVAR
+293 PTAVTLTKNAIDVAR
-308 ETGFP
+308 DTGFP

-319 ATATV
+319 AMAVV

-336 MALDKAIA
+336 MALDRAIA
-344 DIQNPQIDLTIPM
+344 DINDPEIDTTIPA
-357 HVRDAHYKGASKMG
+357 HLRDAHYKGADKMG
-371 VVGYMYPH
+371 VVGYNYPH
-379 DFNLHYTPQQYAPND
+379 DFNAHYTPQQYLPASLTNAF
-394 LKHVQYLNTENLTT
+394 YLDTENLTT
-408 EHEKQ
+408 THEHE
-413 LVERAV
+413 LVDRARM
-419 TITKLNGD
+419 IADLNKGTQQ
-427 A
+427 

>member
-1 MVEHMSN
+1 MSN

-37 VSAKQMSSIILY
+37 VAAKQMSSIILY

-84 QAIAKEA
+84 QTIAKEA
-91 ESKGQLIL
+91 EKQPVIL

-153 VNPQDIVNLIK
+153 VTAEAIADLLEQSLTKDSV
-164 KASQTDEILK
+164 LK
-174 NFTITISDESLNFLA
+174 DYKVDVSRDTLLFIA
-189 NNVDG
+189 NNTDG

-205 AVLSTP
+205 AILSTP
-211 NDKNTVSISTET
+211 ADQDTVTITT
-223 LEEILQ
+223 PIMEEILQ
-229 RKSLPGDKDGDEHYN
+229 KKVLAGDKDGSEHYN
-244 LLSALQKS
+244 LLSAFQKS

-259 AALHYLGRLILS
+259 ASLHYLARLILS
-271 GDLVAICRRLSII
+271 GDLIGICRRLSII

-293 PTAIILAKDAIDVAR
+293 PTAVTLTKNAIDVAR
-308 ETGFP
+308 DTGFP

-319 ATATV
+319 AMAVV

-336 MALDKAIA
+336 MALDRALA
-344 DIQNPQIDLTIPM
+344 DINDPEIDTTIPA
-357 HVRDAHYKGASKMG
+357 HLRDAHYKGADKMG
-371 VVGYMYPH
+371 IVGYSYPH
-379 DFNLHYTPQQYAPND
+379 DYNAHYTPQQYLPASLTNAF
-394 LKHVQYLNTENLTT
+394 YLDTENLTT
-408 EHEKQ
+408 THEHE
-413 LVERAV
+413 LVDRARMIADLNRG
-419 TITKLNGD
+419 TTK
-427 A
+427 

>member
-1 MVEHMSN
+1 MSN

-37 VSAKQMSSIILY
+37 VAAKQMSSIILY

-84 QAIAKEA
+84 QTIAKEA
-91 ESKGQLIL
+91 EKQPVIL

-153 VNPQDIVNLIK
+153 VTAEAIADLLEQSLTKDSVLKDYNVNVSRDTLLFI
-164 KASQTDEILK
+164 
-174 NFTITISDESLNFLA
+174 A
-189 NNVDG
+189 NNTDG

-205 AVLSTP
+205 AILSTP
-211 NDKNTVSISTET
+211 ADQDTVTITT
-223 LEEILQ
+223 QVMEEILQ
-229 RKSLPGDKDGDEHYN
+229 KKVLAGDKDGSEHYN
-244 LLSALQKS
+244 LLSAFQKS

-259 AALHYLGRLILS
+259 ASLHYLARLILS
-271 GDLVAICRRLSII
+271 GDLIGICRRLSII

-293 PTAIILAKDAIDVAR
+293 PTAITLTKNAIDVAR
-308 ETGFP
+308 DTGFP

-319 ATATV
+319 AMAVV

-336 MALDKAIA
+336 MALDRAIA
-344 DIQNPQIDLTIPM
+344 DINDPEIDTTIPM
-357 HVRDAHYKGASKMG
+357 HLRDAHYKGADKMG
-371 VVGYMYPH
+371 VVGYAYPH
-379 DFNLHYTPQQYAPND
+379 DYNAHYTPQQYLPASLTNAF
-394 LKHVQYLNTENLTT
+394 YLDTENLTT
-408 EHEKQ
+408 THEHE
-413 LVERAV
+413 LIDRARM
-419 TITKLNGD
+419 IADLNRGATK
-427 A
+427 

>member
-1 MVEHMSN
+1 MSN

-37 VSAKQMSSIILY
+37 VAAKQMSSIILY

-84 QAIAKEA
+84 QDIAKKA
-91 ESKGQLIL
+91 EKQPVIL

-153 VNPQDIVNLIK
+153 VTANAIADLLEQSLTRDSVLKDYKVNVSRDTLLFI
-164 KASQTDEILK
+164 
-174 NFTITISDESLNFLA
+174 A
-189 NNVDG
+189 NNTNG

-205 AVLSTP
+205 AILSTP
-211 NDKNTVSISTET
+211 ADQDTVTITT
-223 LEEILQ
+223 QIMEEILQ
-229 RKSLPGDKDGDEHYN
+229 KKTLAGDKDGSEHYN
-244 LLSALQKS
+244 LLSAFQKS

-259 AALHYLGRLILS
+259 AALHYLARLILS
-271 GDLVAICRRLSII
+271 GDLIGICRRLSII

-293 PTAIILAKDAIDVAR
+293 PTAVTLTKNAIDVAR
-308 ETGFP
+308 DTGFP

-319 ATATV
+319 AMAVV

-336 MALDKAIA
+336 MALDRAIA
-344 DIQNPQIDLTIPM
+344 DINDPEIDTTIPP
-357 HVRDAHYKGASKMG
+357 HLRDAHYKGADKMG
-371 VVGYMYPH
+371 VVGYNYPH
-379 DFNLHYTPQQYAPND
+379 DFNTHYTPQQYLPASLTNAF
-394 LKHVQYLNTENLTT
+394 YLDTENLTT
-408 EHEKQ
+408 SHEHE
-413 LVERAV
+413 LVDRARMIADLNRG
-419 TITKLNGD
+419 TTK
-427 A
+427 

>member
-1 MVEHMSN
+1 MSN

-37 VSAKQMSSIILY
+37 VAAKQMSSIILY

-84 QAIAKEA
+84 QTIAKEA
-91 ESKGQLIL
+91 EKQPVIL

-153 VNPQDIVNLIK
+153 VTAEAIADLLEQSLTKDSVLKDYNVNVSRDTLLFI
-164 KASQTDEILK
+164 
-174 NFTITISDESLNFLA
+174 A
-189 NNVDG
+189 NNTDG

-205 AVLSTP
+205 AILSTP
-211 NDKNTVSISTET
+211 ADQDTVTITT
-223 LEEILQ
+223 QVMEEILQ
-229 RKSLPGDKDGDEHYN
+229 KKVQAGDKDGSEHYN
-244 LLSALQKS
+244 LLSAFQKS

-259 AALHYLGRLILS
+259 ASLHYLARLILS
-271 GDLVAICRRLSII
+271 GDLIGICRRLSII

-293 PTAIILAKDAIDVAR
+293 PTAVTLTKNAIDVAR
-308 ETGFP
+308 DTGFP

-319 ATATV
+319 AMAVV

-336 MALDKAIA
+336 MALDRAIA
-344 DIQNPQIDLTIPM
+344 DINDPEIDTTIPA
-357 HVRDAHYKGASKMG
+357 HLRDAHYKGADKMG
-371 VVGYMYPH
+371 VVGYNYPH
-379 DFNLHYTPQQYAPND
+379 DFNAHYTPQQYLPTSLTNAF
-394 LKHVQYLNTENLTT
+394 YLDTENLTT
-408 EHEKQ
+408 THEHE
-413 LVERAV
+413 LVDRARM
-419 TITKLNGD
+419 IADLNRG
-427 A
+427 AQK

>member
-1 MVEHMSN
+1 
-8 LATRMRPQKIEDVI
+8 MRPQKIEDVI

-37 VSAKQMSSIILY
+37 VAAKQMSSIILY

-84 QAIAKEA
+84 QTIAKEA
-91 ESKGQLIL
+91 EKQPVIL

-153 VNPQDIVNLIK
+153 VTADAIADLLEQSLTKDSVLKDYNVNVSRDTLLFI
-164 KASQTDEILK
+164 
-174 NFTITISDESLNFLA
+174 A
-189 NNVDG
+189 NNTDG

-205 AVLSTP
+205 AILSTP
-211 NDKNTVSISTET
+211 ADRDTVTITT
-223 LEEILQ
+223 QVMEEILQ
-229 RKSLPGDKDGDEHYN
+229 KKVLAGDKDGSEHYN
-244 LLSALQKS
+244 LLSAFQKS

-259 AALHYLGRLILS
+259 ASLHYLARLILS
-271 GDLVAICRRLSII
+271 GDLIGICRRLSII

-293 PTAIILAKDAIDVAR
+293 PTAVTLTKNAIDVAR
-308 ETGFP
+308 DTGFP

-319 ATATV
+319 AMAVV

-336 MALDKAIA
+336 MALDRAIA
-344 DIQNPQIDLTIPM
+344 DINDPEIDITIPA
-357 HVRDAHYKGASKMG
+357 HLRDAHYKGADKMG
-371 VVGYMYPH
+371 VIGYSYPH
-379 DFNLHYTPQQYAPND
+379 DYNAHYTPQQYLPASLTNAF
-394 LKHVQYLNTENLTT
+394 YLDTENLTT
-408 EHEKQ
+408 THEHQ
-413 LVERAV
+413 LVDRARM
-419 TITKLNGD
+419 IADLNRG
-427 A
+427 AQK

>member
-1 MVEHMSN
+1 MSN

-37 VSAKQMSSIILY
+37 VAAKQMSSIILY

-84 QAIAKEA
+84 QTIAKEA
-91 ESKGQLIL
+91 EKQPVIL

-153 VNPQDIVNLIK
+153 VTAEAIADLLEQSLTKDSVLKDYNVNVSRDTLLFI
-164 KASQTDEILK
+164 
-174 NFTITISDESLNFLA
+174 A
-189 NNVDG
+189 NNTDG

-205 AVLSTP
+205 AILSTP
-211 NDKNTVSISTET
+211 ADQDIVTITTQVM
-223 LEEILQ
+223 EEILQ
-229 RKSLPGDKDGDEHYN
+229 KKVLAGDKDGSEHYN
-244 LLSALQKS
+244 LLSAFQKS

-259 AALHYLGRLILS
+259 ASLHYLARLILS
-271 GDLVAICRRLSII
+271 GDLIGICRRLSII

-293 PTAIILAKDAIDVAR
+293 PTAVTLTKNAIDVAR
-308 ETGFP
+308 DTGFP

-319 ATATV
+319 AMAVV

-336 MALDKAIA
+336 MALDRAIA
-344 DIQNPQIDLTIPM
+344 DINDPEIDTTIPA
-357 HVRDAHYKGASKMG
+357 HLRDAHYKGADKMG
-371 VVGYMYPH
+371 VVGYNYPH
-379 DFNLHYTPQQYAPND
+379 DFNAHYTPQQYLPTSLTNAF
-394 LKHVQYLNTENLTT
+394 YLDTENLTT
-408 EHEKQ
+408 SHEIE
-413 LVERAV
+413 LVDRARMIADLNKG
-419 TITKLNGD
+419 TTK
-427 A
+427 

>member
-1 MVEHMSN
+1 MSN

-37 VSAKQMSSIILY
+37 VAAKQMSSIILY

-84 QAIAKEA
+84 QTIAKEA
-91 ESKGQLIL
+91 EKQPVIL

-153 VNPQDIVNLIK
+153 VTAEAIADLLEQSLTKDSV
-164 KASQTDEILK
+164 LK
-174 NFTITISDESLNFLA
+174 DYKVDVSRDTLLFIA
-189 NNVDG
+189 NNTDG

-205 AVLSTP
+205 AILSTP
-211 NDKNTVSISTET
+211 ADQDTVTITT
-223 LEEILQ
+223 QVMEEILQ
-229 RKSLPGDKDGDEHYN
+229 KKVLAGDKDGSEHYN
-244 LLSALQKS
+244 LLSAFQKS

-259 AALHYLGRLILS
+259 ASLHYLARLILS
-271 GDLVAICRRLSII
+271 GDLIGICRRLSII

-293 PTAIILAKDAIDVAR
+293 PTAVTLTKNAIDVAR
-308 ETGFP
+308 DTGFP

-319 ATATV
+319 AMAVV

-336 MALDKAIA
+336 MALDRAIA
-344 DIQNPQIDLTIPM
+344 DINDPEIDTTIPA
-357 HVRDAHYKGASKMG
+357 HLRDAHYKGADKMG
-371 VVGYMYPH
+371 VVGYNYPH
-379 DFNLHYTPQQYAPND
+379 DFNAHYTPQQYLPTSLTNAF
-394 LKHVQYLNTENLTT
+394 YLDTENLTT
-408 EHEKQ
+408 THEHE
-413 LVERAV
+413 LVDRARMIADLNRG
-419 TITKLNGD
+419 TTK
-427 A
+427 

>member
-1 MVEHMSN
+1 MSN

-37 VSAKQMSSIILY
+37 VAAKQMSSIILY

-91 ESKGQLIL
+91 ESTGQLIL

-174 NFTITISDESLNFLA
+174 KYTITISDESLNFLA

-194 DVRKALNSFEL
+194 DVRKALTSFEL
-205 AVLSTP
+205 AV
-211 NDKNTVSISTET
+211 
-223 LEEILQ
+223 
-229 RKSLPGDKDGDEHYN
+229 
-244 LLSALQKS
+244 
-252 IRGSDVN
+252 
-259 AALHYLGRLILS
+259 
-271 GDLVAICRRLSII
+271 
-284 AFEDIGLAN
+284 F
-293 PTAIILAKDAIDVAR
+293 
-308 ETGFP
+308 
-313 EARIPL
+313 
-319 ATATV
+319 
-324 ELALSPKSNNAY
+324 
-336 MALDKAIA
+336 
-344 DIQNPQIDLTIPM
+344 
-357 HVRDAHYKGASKMG
+357 
-371 VVGYMYPH
+371 
-379 DFNLHYTPQQYAPND
+379 
-394 LKHVQYLNTENLTT
+394 
-408 EHEKQ
+408 
-413 LVERAV
+413 
-419 TITKLNGD
+419 
-427 A
+427 

>member
-1 MVEHMSN
+1 
-8 LATRMRPQKIEDVI
+8 MRPQKIEDVI

-37 VSAKQMSSIILY
+37 VAAKQMSSIILY

-84 QAIAKEA
+84 QTIAKEA
-91 ESKGQLIL
+91 EKQPVIL

-153 VNPQDIVNLIK
+153 VTAEAIADLLEQSLTKDSVLKDYNVNVSRDTLLFI
-164 KASQTDEILK
+164 
-174 NFTITISDESLNFLA
+174 A
-189 NNVDG
+189 NNTDG

-205 AVLSTP
+205 AILSTP
-211 NDKNTVSISTET
+211 LDQDTVTITT
-223 LEEILQ
+223 QVMEEILQ
-229 RKSLPGDKDGDEHYN
+229 KKVLAGDKDGSEHYN
-244 LLSALQKS
+244 LLSAFQKS

-259 AALHYLGRLILS
+259 ASLHYLARLILS
-271 GDLVAICRRLSII
+271 GDLIGICRRLSII

-293 PTAIILAKDAIDVAR
+293 PTAVTLTKNAIDVAR
-308 ETGFP
+308 DTGFP

-319 ATATV
+319 AMAVV

-336 MALDKAIA
+336 MALDRAIA
-344 DIQNPQIDLTIPM
+344 DINDPEIDTTIPA
-357 HVRDAHYKGASKMG
+357 HLRDAHYKGADKMG
-371 VVGYMYPH
+371 VVGYSYPH
-379 DFNLHYTPQQYAPND
+379 DYNAHYTPQQYLPTSLTNAF
-394 LKHVQYLNTENLTT
+394 YLDTENLTT
-408 EHEKQ
+408 THEHE
-413 LVERAV
+413 LIDRAR
-419 TITKLNGD
+419 IIADLNRGATK
-427 A
+427 

>member
-1 MVEHMSN
+1 MSN

-37 VSAKQMSSIILY
+37 VAAKQMSSIILY

-84 QAIAKEA
+84 QTIAKEA
-91 ESKGQLIL
+91 EKQPVIL

-153 VNPQDIVNLIK
+153 VTADAIADLLEQSLTKDSV
-164 KASQTDEILK
+164 LK
-174 NFTITISDESLNFLA
+174 DYKVDVSRDTLLFIA
-189 NNVDG
+189 NNTDG

-205 AVLSTP
+205 AILSTP
-211 NDKNTVSISTET
+211 LDQDTVTITT
-223 LEEILQ
+223 QVMEEILQ
-229 RKSLPGDKDGDEHYN
+229 KKVLAGDKDGNEHYN
-244 LLSALQKS
+244 LLSAFQKS

-259 AALHYLGRLILS
+259 ASLHYLARLILS
-271 GDLVAICRRLSII
+271 GDLIGICRRLSII

-293 PTAIILAKDAIDVAR
+293 PTAVTLTKNAIDVAR
-308 ETGFP
+308 DTGFP

-319 ATATV
+319 AMAVV

-336 MALDKAIA
+336 MALDHAIA
-344 DIQNPQIDLTIPM
+344 DINDPEIDTTIPP
-357 HVRDAHYKGASKMG
+357 HLRDAHYKGADKMG
-371 VVGYMYPH
+371 VVGYNYPH
-379 DFNLHYTPQQYAPND
+379 DFNAHYTPQQYLPTSLTNAF
-394 LKHVQYLNTENLTT
+394 YLDTENLTT
-408 EHEKQ
+408 THEHE
-413 LVERAV
+413 LVDRARMIADLNRG
-419 TITKLNGD
+419 TTK
-427 A
+427 

>member
-1 MVEHMSN
+1 
-8 LATRMRPQKIEDVI
+8 MRPQKIEDVI

-37 VSAKQMSSIILY
+37 VAAKQMSSIILY

-84 QAIAKEA
+84 QTIAKEA
-91 ESKGQLIL
+91 EKQPVIL

-153 VNPQDIVNLIK
+153 VTAEAIADLLEQSLTKDSV
-164 KASQTDEILK
+164 LK
-174 NFTITISDESLNFLA
+174 NYNVNVSRDTLLFIA
-189 NNVDG
+189 NNTDG

-205 AVLSTP
+205 AILSTP
-211 NDKNTVSISTET
+211 LDQDTVTITT
-223 LEEILQ
+223 QVMEEILQ
-229 RKSLPGDKDGDEHYN
+229 KKVLAGDKDGSEHYN
-244 LLSALQKS
+244 LLSAFQKS

-259 AALHYLGRLILS
+259 ASLHYLARLILS
-271 GDLVAICRRLSII
+271 GDLIGICRRLSII

-293 PTAIILAKDAIDVAR
+293 PTAVTLTKNAIDVAR
-308 ETGFP
+308 DTGFP

-319 ATATV
+319 AMAVV

-336 MALDKAIA
+336 MALDRAIA
-344 DIQNPQIDLTIPM
+344 DINDPEIDTTIPL
-357 HVRDAHYKGASKMG
+357 HLRDAHYKGADKMG
-371 VVGYMYPH
+371 VVGYNYPH
-379 DFNLHYTPQQYAPND
+379 DFNAHYTPQQYLPASLTNAF
-394 LKHVQYLNTENLTT
+394 YLDTENLTT
-408 EHEKQ
+408 THEHE
-413 LVERAV
+413 LVDRARMIADLNRGV
-419 TITKLNGD
+419 TK
-427 A
+427 

>member
-1 MVEHMSN
+1 MSN

-37 VSAKQMSSIILY
+37 VAAKQMSSIILY

-84 QAIAKEA
+84 QTIAKEA
-91 ESKGQLIL
+91 EKQPVIL

-153 VNPQDIVNLIK
+153 VTADAIADLLEQSLTKDSV
-164 KASQTDEILK
+164 LK
-174 NFTITISDESLNFLA
+174 DYKVDVSRDTLLFIA
-189 NNVDG
+189 NNTDG

-205 AVLSTP
+205 AILSTP
-211 NDKNTVSISTET
+211 ADQDTVTITT
-223 LEEILQ
+223 QVMEEILQ
-229 RKSLPGDKDGDEHYN
+229 KKVLAGDKDGSEHYN
-244 LLSALQKS
+244 LLSAFQKS

-259 AALHYLGRLILS
+259 ASLHYLARLILS
-271 GDLVAICRRLSII
+271 GDLIGICRRLSII

-293 PTAIILAKDAIDVAR
+293 PTAVTLTKNAIDVAR
-308 ETGFP
+308 DTGFP

-319 ATATV
+319 AMAVV

-336 MALDKAIA
+336 MALDRAIA
-344 DIQNPQIDLTIPM
+344 DINDPEIDTTIPA
-357 HVRDAHYKGASKMG
+357 HLRDAHYKGADKMG
-371 VVGYMYPH
+371 VVGYNYPH
-379 DFNLHYTPQQYAPND
+379 DFNAHYTPQQYLPTSLTNAF
-394 LKHVQYLNTENLTT
+394 YLDTENLTT
-408 EHEKQ
+408 THEHE
-413 LVERAV
+413 LVDRARM
-419 TITKLNGD
+419 IADLNRG
-427 A
+427 AQK

>member
-1 MVEHMSN
+1 MSN

-37 VSAKQMSSIILY
+37 IAAKQMSSIILY

-62 LSGSLNIPFEYFNA
+62 LSGSLDIPFEYFNA

-84 QAIAKEA
+84 QTIAKEA
-91 ESKGQLIL
+91 EKQPVIL

-153 VNPQDIVNLIK
+153 VTAEAIADLLEQSLTKDSVLKDYNVNVSRDTLLFI
-164 KASQTDEILK
+164 
-174 NFTITISDESLNFLA
+174 A
-189 NNVDG
+189 NNTDG

-205 AVLSTP
+205 AILSTP
-211 NDKNTVSISTET
+211 ADQDTVTITT
-223 LEEILQ
+223 QVMEEILQ
-229 RKSLPGDKDGDEHYN
+229 KKVLAGDKDGSEHYN
-244 LLSALQKS
+244 LLSAFQKS

-259 AALHYLGRLILS
+259 ASLHYLARLILS
-271 GDLVAICRRLSII
+271 GDLIGICRRLSII

-293 PTAIILAKDAIDVAR
+293 PTAVTLTKNAIDVAR
-308 ETGFP
+308 DTGFP

-319 ATATV
+319 AMAVV

-336 MALDKAIA
+336 MALDRAIA
-344 DIQNPQIDLTIPM
+344 DINDPEIDTTIPA
-357 HVRDAHYKGASKMG
+357 HLRDAHYKGADKMG
-371 VVGYMYPH
+371 VVGYNYPH
-379 DFNLHYTPQQYAPND
+379 DFNAHYTPQQYLPTSLTNAF
-394 LKHVQYLNTENLTT
+394 YLDTENLTT
-408 EHEKQ
+408 THEHE
-413 LVERAV
+413 LIDRARMIADLNRGV
-419 TITKLNGD
+419 TR
-427 A
+427 

>member
-1 MVEHMSN
+1 MSN

-37 VSAKQMSSIILY
+37 VAAKQMSSIILY

-84 QAIAKEA
+84 QTIAKEA
-91 ESKGQLIL
+91 EKQPVIL

-153 VNPQDIVNLIK
+153 VTAEAIADLLEQSLTKDSVLKDYNVNVSRDTLLFI
-164 KASQTDEILK
+164 
-174 NFTITISDESLNFLA
+174 A
-189 NNVDG
+189 NNTDG

-205 AVLSTP
+205 AILSTP
-211 NDKNTVSISTET
+211 ADRDTVTITT
-223 LEEILQ
+223 QVMEEILQ
-229 RKSLPGDKDGDEHYN
+229 KKVLAGDKDGSEHYN
-244 LLSALQKS
+244 LLSAFQKS

-259 AALHYLGRLILS
+259 ASLHYLTRLILS
-271 GDLVAICRRLSII
+271 GDLIGICRRLSII

-293 PTAIILAKDAIDVAR
+293 PTAVTLTKNAIDVAR
-308 ETGFP
+308 DTGFP

-319 ATATV
+319 AMAVV

-336 MALDKAIA
+336 MALDRAIA
-344 DIQNPQIDLTIPM
+344 DINDPEIDTTIPL
-357 HVRDAHYKGASKMG
+357 HLRDAHYKGADKMG
-371 VVGYMYPH
+371 VVGYNYPH
-379 DFNLHYTPQQYAPND
+379 DYNAHYTPQQYLPASLTNAF
-394 LKHVQYLNTENLTT
+394 YLDTENLTT
-408 EHEKQ
+408 THEHE
-413 LVERAV
+413 LVDRARM
-419 TITKLNGD
+419 IADLNKGATK
-427 A
+427 